1 MDSAVYGDSRYGSV
15 SQDKYCFTEI
25 LTVIENADSHRL
37 SALKFGFRLSVRTR
51 CVGGPEEW
59 FDSTNPSTQIAQ
71 IIGLLM

>member
-1 MDSAVYGDSRYGSV
+1 MDSAVYDDSRYGSV

-37 SALKFGFRLSVRTR
+37 SALKFGFRLSVRTHPS
-51 CVGGPEEW
+51 VVKEW

-71 IIGLLM
+71 ITSLLM